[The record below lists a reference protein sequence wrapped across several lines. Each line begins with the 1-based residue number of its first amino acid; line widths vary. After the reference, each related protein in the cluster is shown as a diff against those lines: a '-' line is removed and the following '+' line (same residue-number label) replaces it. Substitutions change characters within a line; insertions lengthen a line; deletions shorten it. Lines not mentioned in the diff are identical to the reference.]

1 MLTRFYTDETQSAP
15 RCIVL
20 NDPRLTVVVFQE
32 SCAPLQ
38 EARARA
44 RSPRLPAVQPR
55 GCGHVSPA
63 SGHAGHAPRD
73 HGAAA
78 RGPRVRHRGHGPD
91 QAAQP
96 VAGRAQHTQ
105 KGKLQFQA
113 APAQARLA
121 TSCRNNPTFFVN
133 FLLKI
138 LYFCFCLPIFVP
150 FLHCLGRVYLKY
162 FKSLKQN
169 RL

>member
-1 MLTRFYTDETQSAP
+1 MCLMYVKAEVPLVDAFLHRSDAVRAAP
-15 RCIVL
+15 CSDVR

-38 EARARA
+38 EARARP
-44 RSPRLPAVQPR
+44 RSPRLPPVQPR

-96 VAGRAQHTQ
+96 VAGGTQHTQ

-113 APAQARLA
+113 ASAQAFHTEGIITIGLFHVLA
-121 TSCRNNPTFFVN
+121 N
-133 FLLKI
+133 
-138 LYFCFCLPIFVP
+138 FCLPDIP
-150 FLHCLGRVYLKY
+150 FLLLFSCI
-162 FKSLKQN
+162 
-169 RL
+169 